1 MEIYPEVSKNVGKY
15 VFPAYMDLA
24 NESYLRSLQYLYKN
38 QSVIGKVRNPSRSN
52 KFWLPLY
59 KAIDLKYDVKEKI
72 LPTGTTFY
80 RGSLFKN
87 GSTFK
92 AHQNS
97 NKKHVHIYFGLDM
110 QISAWA
116 VVEAFQKKYKKGDS
130 LLNMIGYLH
139 TYKTTKPIVYLYT
152 EIDGIPLEDENC
164 VSHACIHA
172 QSIFHDAYGDYQELG
187 TEFTIPHD
195 SKIFKSIKCE
205 RTQVLDVRQMIKHQL
220 YSMAQW
226 SPSNALSS
234 YTPLQKSKKVNL
246 DYLPKTLPKKC

>member
-1 MEIYPEVSKNVGKY
+1 MELYPEISKNQGKY
-15 VFPAYMDLA
+15 VFPAYIDLA
-24 NESYLRSLQYLYKN
+24 NESYIRSLQDLYKN
-38 QSVIGKVRNPSRSN
+38 QSAWRTPFNIFFIFRSKIPSVGNPSRSN

-59 KAIDLKYDVKEKI
+59 KAIDLKYDLKEKI

-80 RGSLFKN
+80 RGSLFKD

-92 AHQNS
+92 AHSNS
-97 NKKHVHIYFGLDM
+97 NTKHVHIYFGLDM

-116 VVEAFQKKYKKGDS
+116 VVEAFQKKHKKLDS
-130 LLNMIGYLH
+130 VLKMIGYLH
-139 TYKTTKPIVYLYT
+139 TYKTTKPIVYRYT
-152 EIDGIPLEDENC
+152 KIDGIPSEDENC

-195 SKIFKSIKCE
+195 SKILKSLKCE
-205 RTQVLDVRQMIKHQL
+205 RTQVLDIRQMIMHQL

-226 SPSNALSS
+226 SPSNAL
-234 YTPLQKSKKVNL
+234 K
-246 DYLPKTLPKKC
+246 